1 MKNEQT
7 KPVKVVRN
15 TKTHHQT
22 GYHKPVKNPTTN
34 YPKEIF
40 TGEGGVIFRKYNPTC
55 DVKGFLD
62 GLKEVL
68 LEDCDMK
75 RKPEMMAKVKE
86 LEALLKAEQED
97 FDKGE

>member
-1 MKNEQT
+1 MRRCTQKKRQCITAEAGDF
-7 KPVKVVRN
+7 KGN
-15 TKTHHQT
+15 TAQ
-22 GYHKPVKNPTTN
+22 
-34 YPKEIF
+34 
-40 TGEGGVIFRKYNPTC
+40 RLC
-55 DVKGFLD
+55 D
-62 GLKEVL
+62 LKEVL